1 MSDDVWIRPATP
13 LDAEAVAQVHLTTW
27 QSAYKGLLPD
37 DSLAHLAAGDRLR
50 LWRRLLGD
58 PDSSVSVHVA
68 EIGGRVV
75 GFCSVGSPQDIA
87 DRLPDI
93 AELHTIYV
101 EPQYQSRG
109 VGARLLAAAEL
120 TMREWGALAGVLW
133 VLAGNESAT
142 SFYVRHGWRADGTVK
157 TDTIFGIEV
166 REARYRKTFNEGNG

>member
-1 MSDDVWIRPATP
+1 M
-13 LDAEAVAQVHLTTW
+13 
-27 QSAYKGLLPD
+27 
-37 DSLAHLAAGDRLR
+37 
-50 LWRRLLGD
+50 LGD

-87 DRLPDI
+87 DRHPDI

-101 EPQYQSRG
+101 EPQYQARG
-109 VGARLLAAAEL
+109 AGARLLAAAEL